1 MPAKYKD
8 AIHKEYK
15 ELIDGL
21 FAQLR
26 GNERERKMDQF
37 REKIQRTENN
47 TLSHERDK
55 LYKKVKQLEND
66 IQLWE
71 NNIGF
76 FAKSKNAEDLIKDVK
91 VKIDKAREDMSMLIE
106 KIKLIDSKS

>member
-1 MPAKYKD
+1 
-8 AIHKEYK
+8 
-15 ELIDGL
+15 
-21 FAQLR
+21 
-26 GNERERKMDQF
+26 
-37 REKIQRTENN
+37 
-47 TLSHERDK
+47 

-91 VKIDKAREDMSMLIE
+91 IKIDKAREDMSMLIE